1 MSEISQETLERLIE
15 RGADESAPAYAA
27 FLFYASLAPFE
38 RNRRSLP
45 QVAEHCGLAVETLT
59 SYRIDFKWDERSS
72 SIDAYLFK
80 QQIERRFE
88 LTEEND
94 KRYAENL
101 REIQQKTI
109 TTSKKAFAVIE
120 NMLDKAEIAT
130 GETRESDFQDV
141 LQPDGSHVKK
151 PMKTII
157 EMKEQL
163 RDVAPLW
170 RAAAE
175 LPLKVAGYPTET
187 IQHNVLQSGSSK
199 VREMT
204 EEELNQ
210 YALNVQKELEK
221 SAGVQALPD
230 QP

>member
-27 FLFYASLAPFE
+27 FLLWANLPPSE
-38 RNRRSLP
+38 RNGKSFP
-45 QVAEHCGLAVETLT
+45 KMSEDTGLAVWTLKD
-59 SYRIDFKWDERSS
+59 YRVNFKWDERTSL
-72 SIDAYLFK
+72 IDAYFFK
-80 QQIERRFE
+80 QQFERRSE
-88 LTEEND
+88 LMEAHNKQYTED
-94 KRYAENL
+94 L
-101 REIQQKTI
+101 REIQRKTI

-175 LPLKVAGYPTET
+175 LPLKVSGYPTET
-187 IQHNVLQSGSSK
+187 IQHNVSHSGTDNLA
-199 VREMT
+199 EMSD
-204 EEELNQ
+204 EELNEMRQ
-210 YALNVQKELEK
+210 KVQQAKEKLV
-221 SAGVQALPD
+221 GVQSLPD